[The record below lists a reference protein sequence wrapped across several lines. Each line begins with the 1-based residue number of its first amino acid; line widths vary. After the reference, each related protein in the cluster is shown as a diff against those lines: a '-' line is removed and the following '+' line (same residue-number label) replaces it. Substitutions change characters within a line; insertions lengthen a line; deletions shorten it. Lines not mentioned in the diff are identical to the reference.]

1 MLPGMGIHDI
11 SLADLDLENETFRI
25 SEDLDPPAVLNSLRE
40 VGQLNPVL
48 LLEQN
53 ARKTIVCGFRR
64 VQAMKKLG
72 KPGILARILPEGSC
86 DPVRVL
92 LMALWDNL
100 AHRQLNPLET
110 ARFLFNLRN
119 NFAVPDETLIKVYLP
134 LLGLSPAENV
144 LRSHLLLH
152 QIHPALRQCLAEGRL
167 THTSVDAMACM
178 PVPAQERLAAMM
190 QKIRLSA
197 SLQKKFLGLLEDLAA
212 ASGNELDAPLSMP
225 EVAAIAADSRL
236 SPFQRGE
243 KVFEWLY
250 RLRNP
255 RLSQAAD
262 RFQSELKKLS
272 LPGPIRV
279 RAHPYFE
286 ERGLHVE
293 FDAPDAKAFHDLVA
307 ELLRAA
313 ESPQLN
319 GLFIVK

>member
-1 MLPGMGIHDI
+1 M
-11 SLADLDLENETFRI
+11 S
-25 SEDLDPPAVLNSLRE
+25 
-40 VGQLNPVL
+40 
-48 LLEQN
+48 
-53 ARKTIVCGFRR
+53 
-64 VQAMKKLG
+64 
-72 KPGILARILPEGSC
+72 
-86 DPVRVL
+86 
-92 LMALWDNL
+92 
-100 AHRQLNPLET
+100 
-110 ARFLFNLRN
+110 RFLFNLRN

-152 QIHPALRQCLAEGRL
+152 QIHPALRQCLAEGQL
-167 THTSVDAMACM
+167 THTSIDAMAGM
-178 PVPAQERLAAMM
+178 PVPAQERLAVMM

-197 SLQKKFLGLLEDLAA
+197 SLQKKFLGLLVDLAF
-212 ASGNELDAPLSMP
+212 ASGNHLDAPLSMP
-225 EVAAIAADSRL
+225 EIAAIAADSRL

-262 RFQSELKKLS
+262 RFQSKLKKLN

-293 FDAPDAKAFHDLVA
+293 FDAPDAKAFGDLT
-307 ELLRAA
+307 AA
-313 ESPQLN
+313 LQQAAQSSDFKD
-319 GLFIVK
+319 LFIVK

>member
-1 MLPGMGIHDI
+1 MLPGMGIHEI
-11 SLADLDLENETFRI
+11 SLAELDLENETFRI
-25 SEDLDPPAVLNSLRE
+25 SENLDPPAVLNSLRE

-64 VQAMKKLG
+64 VRAMKKLG
-72 KPGILARILPEGSC
+72 NPGILARILPEGNC
-86 DPVRVL
+86 DPVRVF

-144 LRSHLLLH
+144 LRSQLLLH

-167 THTSVDAMACM
+167 THASIDAMACM
-178 PVPAQERLAAMM
+178 PVLAQERLAAMM

-212 ASGNELDAPLSMP
+212 DSGNELDAPLSMT
-225 EVAAIAADSRL
+225 EVAAIAEDSRL

-262 RFQSELKKLS
+262 RFQSELKKLN

-293 FDAPDAKAFHDLVA
+293 FDAPDAKAFRDL
-307 ELLRAA
+307 AA
-313 ESPQLN
+313 ALQQAAQSSDFKD
-319 GLFIVK
+319 LFVVK